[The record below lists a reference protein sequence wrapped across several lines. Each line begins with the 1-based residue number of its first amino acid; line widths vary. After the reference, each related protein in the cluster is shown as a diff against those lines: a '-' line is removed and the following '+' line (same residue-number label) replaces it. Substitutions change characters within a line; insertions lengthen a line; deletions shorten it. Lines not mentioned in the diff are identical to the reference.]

1 LKTMAHTLE
10 LFQRISWN
18 NTKFEVVSRTATELT
33 IQFDSLSLSGE
44 EPRKVEMVF
53 LEPSSEWASLWSQSA
68 NEWIEH
74 PDHKYPIGHRI
85 EEATAKVVRKLKF
98 SFGGHHTLGWAR
110 WGFTAESIRV
120 NE

>member
-1 LKTMAHTLE
+1 MAHTLE

-18 NTKFEVVSRTATELT
+18 NTKFEVVSRTNTELT
-33 IQFDSLSLSGE
+33 IAFDSVSLSGE
-44 EPRKVEMVF
+44 EPRRVEMVF
-53 LEPSSEWASLWSQSA
+53 LEPSNEWASLWSQSA

-74 PDHKYPIGHRI
+74 PDHEKPIGNRV

-98 SFGGHHTLGWAR
+98 SFGGHHELGWAR

-120 NE
+120 NA